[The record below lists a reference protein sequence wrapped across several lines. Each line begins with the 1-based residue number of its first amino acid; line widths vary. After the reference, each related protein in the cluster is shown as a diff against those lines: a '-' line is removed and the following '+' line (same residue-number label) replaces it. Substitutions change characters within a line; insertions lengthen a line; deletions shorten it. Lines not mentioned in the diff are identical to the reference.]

1 MNGRRK
7 AWIEAM
13 PSFLHSIFV
22 NFTNFTNGETMLE
35 VTTANRIP
43 CSNRVEL
50 NYVCMVLMIAVS
62 FENGIALVTLSEP
75 PGWLFCMQ
83 ITLEQGEKLA
93 FEEEVY
99 VLRFS
104 SQADFDSTVLNLY
117 YSSLAKPGTWIAY
130 NMITGKRAIKKV
142 TKVLQGFDPE
152 AYVTVRVWASSH
164 DGVKVCCSPLVISF
178 WALDQLHCRINSAEH
193 SRILRA

>member
-1 MNGRRK
+1 
-7 AWIEAM
+7 
-13 PSFLHSIFV
+13 
-22 NFTNFTNGETMLE
+22 
-35 VTTANRIP
+35 
-43 CSNRVEL
+43 VEL

-62 FENGIALVTLSEP
+62 LQNGIALVTLLKL

-83 ITLEQGEKLA
+83 ITLEKGEKLA

-152 AYVTVRVWASSH
+152 AYVTVRVWAPSH
-164 DGVKVCCSPLVISF
+164 DGVKVRCSPLVISF
-178 WALDQLHCRINSAEH
+178 WALDQLHCRINSEH